1 MPPFDDSDQIR
12 DPLVPDGSDAQR
24 AAAVVV
30 LQRRWRWR
38 RQLLHE
44 SDAPTPPLAVL
55 HRCVQ
60 SRADQTFSTPS
71 ISLCSRVNARDNI
84 PYVCLVSTRLAK
96 SSMAKAGDGL
106 FAVEYLPPFT
116 WVGFYPGKVTATFN
130 RKRESHT
137 MGTVDNANGDKQF
150 IIADANVKEGVHM
163 INEAGKNIV
172 ANVWY
177 AKLPSGYVLYFTGR
191 EVHPREELLT
201 CYSRSYG
208 KRCYPVPV
216 QCSDPRCMAAEHSHR
231 YESSLLEEWMEP
243 LLKTKPL
250 SLALP
255 PDFLR

>member
-1 MPPFDDSDQIR
+1 MRVDDNDQLR
-12 DPLVPDGSDAQR
+12 DPSVPDGSDAQHA

-30 LQRRWRWR
+30 LQRRWRWKQ
-38 RQLLHE
+38 QLLHE
-44 SDAPTPPLAVL
+44 SPAPPSPRADL
-55 HRCVQ
+55 RQSVQ
-60 SRADQTFSTPS
+60 SRAGQTSTVPS
-71 ISLCSRVNARDNI
+71 ISIRSSVIARDTI
-84 PYVCLVSTRLAK
+84 PYVCLVPTRLAK

-106 FAVEYLPPFT
+106 FAIEYLLPFT

-150 IIADANVKEGVHM
+150 IIADADVKEGVHM
-163 INEAGKNIV
+163 INEAGRNTV

-177 AKLPSGYVLYFTGR
+177 AKLQSGYVLYFTGR
-191 EVHPREELLT
+191 EVHPQEELLT

-208 KRCYPVPV
+208 KRCYPVPA

-231 YESSLLEEWMEP
+231 FESSLIEEWREQ
-243 LLKTKPL
+243 LLETKPL